1 MQKYSLFIGID
12 ISKNRIDVCFSQ
24 NGKRKQMVH
33 TQFSNN
39 SAGFKKMLSVIKKYA
54 RKHQLSTWIA
64 CMEHTGVYTLPLC
77 AFFAKQKIDYVLD
90 SALRIHRSLGLR
102 RGKSD
107 KADAADIARYLYL
120 HHKELK
126 PYDLPCEN
134 LLKIKHL
141 LALRKRL
148 TKAKVGSKVAAG
160 ELKRFANP
168 QTVKQVM
175 EYSAQTATH
184 LKKQLKKIDCDLVQI
199 IKSDDQLHQLYQL
212 VTSVKGVGLIVCAYL
227 LVYTN
232 AFTAF
237 QNPRQFAC
245 YIGIVPFPFESG
257 DSIKKPDKVSHL
269 ANKKL
274 KALISNSAQSAILHD
289 KEIKAYFHRKVEE
302 GKNEFLV
309 KNNVKNKIVKRIFAV
324 VKRRTPYVELY
335 QHQA

>member
-1 MQKYSLFIGID
+1 MQNYTLFIGID
-12 ISKNRIDVCFSQ
+12 ISKNRIDVCLSQ
-24 NGKRKQMVH
+24 NGNRKQMVH
-33 TQFSNN
+33 DQFGND
-39 SAGFKKMLSVIKKYA
+39 SAGFKKMLSFIKKYA
-54 RKHQLSTWIA
+54 RKHRLSTWIA
-64 CMEHTGVYTLPLC
+64 CMEHTGVYALPLC
-77 AFFAKQKIDYVLD
+77 AFFVKQKTAFVLD

-107 KADAADIARYLYL
+107 KADAADIARYVYL

-126 PYDLPCEN
+126 LYDLPCEN

-148 TKAKVGSKVAAG
+148 TKAKVSSATAAG
-160 ELKRFANP
+160 ELKGFANAQNTKP
-168 QTVKQVM
+168 VM
-175 EYSAQTATH
+175 RYSAQTVKH
-184 LKKQLKKIDCDLVQI
+184 LKKQLKKIDRNLLQI
-199 IKSDDQLHQLYQL
+199 IKQDDQLHQLYKL

-245 YIGIVPFPFESG
+245 YIGIVPFPFQSG
-257 DSIKKPDKVSHL
+257 ESIKKPDKISHL

-289 KEIKAYFHRKVEE
+289 KEIKAYFLRKVEE
-302 GKNEFLV
+302 GKNKFLV
-309 KNNVKNKIVKRIFAV
+309 KNNVKNKIVQRIFAV
-324 VKRRTPYVELY
+324 VKRGTPYVELC
-335 QHQA
+335 QHQV